1 MRTTLTLDSD
11 VAALLNRLL
20 RARKTSFKQLV
31 NDALRLGL
39 QTLGSSPPKRRR
51 TYTRTVD
58 LGPCLVES
66 IDDVAEIL
74 ALGEGED
81 YK

>member
-11 VAALLNRLL
+11 VAVQLNRLL
-20 RARKTSFKQLV
+20 KDRNTTLKQLV

-39 QTLGSSPPKRRR
+39 QTLAGAPPRRRR
-51 TYTRTVD
+51 TYTRSVD
-58 LGPCLVES
+58 LGACLVES
-66 IDDVAEIL
+66 IDDVAELL